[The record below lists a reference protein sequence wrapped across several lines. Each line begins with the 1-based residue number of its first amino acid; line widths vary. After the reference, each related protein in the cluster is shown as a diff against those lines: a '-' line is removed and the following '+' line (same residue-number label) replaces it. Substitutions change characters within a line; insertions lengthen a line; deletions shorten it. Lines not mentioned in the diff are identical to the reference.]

1 MGEREGHKKASTGPS
16 RCVIRAQ
23 ERRNKYTNL
32 EDDTKRS
39 QI

>member
-1 MGEREGHKKASTGPS
+1 MGEEYKEASTGPS

-23 ERRNKYTNL
+23 ERRNKYINL

-39 QI
+39 KI